1 MRLEQLPAQTVLEV
15 GYSYEVPNDTLNCV
29 YYVCVCVHAC
39 VFSLNA

>member
-29 YYVCVCVHAC
+29 YYVCVCARVC
-39 VFSLNA
+39 V